1 MGMIGAGVHHHAK
14 RGPHFHKLFQ
24 NKTALFVPG
33 ARGLS
38 TTHAEE
44 LANEFLRAGGRVLM
58 PEGGNY
64 REIWLKIGW
73 FIVNRSNFHEIMS
86 TIDYLITP
94 KTRSLEKDLDRVH
107 DKLKRGSSRKAF
119 LDILEGEGA
128 QVMIV
133 APEWLEKCFNSEQ
146 LDEPGDYLI
155 RAPVKPKE

>member
-1 MGMIGAGVHHHAK
+1 
-14 RGPHFHKLFQ
+14 
-24 NKTALFVPG
+24 
-33 ARGLS
+33 
-38 TTHAEE
+38 
-44 LANEFLRAGGRVLM
+44 
-58 PEGGNY
+58 
-64 REIWLKIGW
+64 
-73 FIVNRSNFHEIMS
+73 MS

-146 LDEPGDYLI
+146 LEEAGDLLI